1 MTPTGSEEIEETV
14 LSPDPSESSVR
25 RISWLAVGVS
35 LVTTALGLVG
45 GLDFALSVAAGGL
58 LALLHFG
65 ALRWMVDRVAQ
76 PSPTRGTR
84 LALLGF
90 GLRYALLGAALYVI
104 FAVWKANVVAVSLG
118 LSAPVAAIFFEWGFE
133 AFEGRA
139 RS

>member
-1 MTPTGSEEIEETV
+1 MPERSALRE
-14 LSPDPSESSVR
+14 PSVR
-25 RISWLAVGVS
+25 RVGWLAVCATLGMTAIGLLWGV
-35 LVTTALGLVG
+35 
-45 GLDFALSVAAGGL
+45 DFGLSVAAGGL
-58 LALLHFG
+58 LALLHFS
-65 ALRWMVDRVAQ
+65 ALRWMIERVAQ
-76 PSPTRGTR
+76 PSPSRGTK

>member
-1 MTPTGSEEIEETV
+1 MGH
-14 LSPDPSESSVR
+14 PSVQR
-25 RISWLAVGVS
+25 VGWLALGVT
-35 LVTTALGLVG
+35 LATTALGLLWG
-45 GLDFALSVAAGGL
+45 ADFALSVAAGGV

-65 ALRWMVDRVAQ
+65 ALRWMVERVAQ
-76 PSPTRGTR
+76 PSPTRGTK
-84 LALLGF
+84 LAILGF

>member
-1 MTPTGSEEIEETV
+1 MKTPPEEPEQTE
-14 LSPDPSESSVR
+14 PSVQR
-25 RISWLAVGVS
+25 VGWLGVGITAATTAVGLLWGV
-35 LVTTALGLVG
+35 
-45 GLDFALSVAAGGL
+45 DFAVSVAAGGL
-58 LALLHFG
+58 LALLHFS
-65 ALRWMVDRVAQ
+65 ALRWMVERVAQ
-76 PSPTRGTR
+76 PSPNRGTK

>member
-1 MTPTGSEEIEETV
+1 MTPTGPAKTEEAV
-14 LSPDPSESSVR
+14 LLRDAAEPSVR

-35 LVTTALGLVG
+35 LVTTALGLVWG
-45 GLDFALSVAAGGL
+45 VDFALSIAAGGL
-58 LALLHFG
+58 LALVHFS

>member
-1 MTPTGSEEIEETV
+1 MKTVEELEQTG
-14 LSPDPSESSVR
+14 PSVR
-25 RISWLAVGVS
+25 RVGWLAVGAT
-35 LVTTALGLVG
+35 LATTAIGLLWGV
-45 GLDFALSVAAGGL
+45 DFALSVAGGGL
-58 LALLHFG
+58 LALLHFS
-65 ALRWMVDRVAQ
+65 ALRWMIEQVAQ
-76 PSPTRGTR
+76 PNPTRGTK

-104 FAVWKANVVAVSLG
+104 FALWKANVVAVSLG

>member
-1 MTPTGSEEIEETV
+1 M
-14 LSPDPSESSVR
+14 PDPAGSRPPVPEPPEPSAR
-25 RISWLAVGVS
+25 RVAWLAVAVTA
-35 LVTTALGLVG
+35 VTTALGLLG
-45 GLDFALSVAAGGL
+45 GVDFALSVAAGGL
-58 LALLHFG
+58 LALGHFG
-65 ALRWMVDRVAQ
+65 ALRWMVERVAQ
-76 PSPTRGTR
+76 PNPGRGSK
-84 LALLGF
+84 LAIVGF